1 MHAASCLPVVTG
13 AWQHQGGGALYN
25 MGDLYDCEKPLIE
38 GHDARDSTVR
48 QLDQS
53 RIGPVLTGEPDA
65 LAGGGP
71 VHALLI
77 QNTNPMCIAPDL
89 GKVHQGFARDD
100 LFVAVHEQFMTDTA
114 RMADI
119 VLPAT
124 MFLEHADLY
133 MAAAHATVQI
143 HKPIFEPLRRMPRR
157 TTAVI
162 AGLAA
167 PPGRRST
174 RASP

>member
-1 MHAASCLPVVTG
+1 MHAATCLPVVTG
-13 AWQHQGGGALYN
+13 AWQHAGGGALYN
-25 MGDLYDCEKPLIE
+25 FGELYHWDKTLIE
-38 GHDARDSTVR
+38 GLDARDPSVR
-48 QLDQS
+48 ELDQS
-53 RIGPVLTGEPDA
+53 RIGPILAGEPAA

-89 GKVHQGFARDD
+89 AKVHRGFARDD

-124 MFLEHADLY
+124 MFLEHADIY
-133 MAAAHATVQI
+133 QAGPT
-143 HKPIFEPLRRMPRR
+143 PRSR
-157 TTAVI
+157 STSRSSSRSPS
-162 AGLAA
+162 AA
-167 PPGRRST
+167 PTTMSSASWPSGWVQPIP
-174 RASP
+174 ASP